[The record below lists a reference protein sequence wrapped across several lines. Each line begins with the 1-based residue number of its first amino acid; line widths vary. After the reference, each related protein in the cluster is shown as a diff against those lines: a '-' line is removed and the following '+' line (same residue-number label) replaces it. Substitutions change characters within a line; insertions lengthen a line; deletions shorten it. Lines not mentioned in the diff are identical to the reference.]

1 MVKNAKDFVK
11 MSDESIEGS
20 EKGSRICGRVFS
32 YSGMILSGATLTC
45 DGTEIA
51 TLADGSYTFSDLKP
65 GNYDIK
71 VRLHGF
77 QSIDKNVRV
86 HEDEDSIQD
95 FYLSEALGS
104 AKIYG
109 HVIED
114 ATGKPV
120 NQGTVI
126 LILPVANK
134 YANIEKDGYYEFTN
148 LPTGTFT
155 ISTSLSGYEDVDTIL
170 RLEENETKKYD
181 FLCKAIEIEEPPWG

>member
-1 MVKNAKDFVK
+1 
-11 MSDESIEGS
+11 MSDESIDRPWTG
-20 EKGSRICGRVFS
+20 GRIFGRVFS
-32 YSGMILSGATLTC
+32 HNGMILSGATLTC
-45 DGTEIA
+45 DGTETA
-51 TLADGSYTFSDLKP
+51 TLADGSYTFNDLKP
-65 GNYDIK
+65 GTYDIK

-95 FYLSEALGS
+95 FYLSEAVGS
-104 AKIYG
+104 AKICG
-109 HVIED
+109 HVIDD
-114 ATGKPV
+114 ATRKPV

-134 YANIEKDGYYEFTN
+134 YSNIEMDGYYEFTN

-155 ISTSLSGYEDVDTIL
+155 ISTSLSGYEDVETIL